1 MEYRISIIVP
11 VFNTSKYLKEC
22 VDSILNQ
29 TYKNL
34 EVILVDDGST
44 DNSWEICENYEEK
57 DNRVRAFHKENS
69 GVSATRNYGL
79 EKASGDL
86 ISFCDSDDIVK
97 QDLYETLLNK
107 LIETG
112 ADRVCGGYAY
122 LYSDNHK
129 LYCKPR
135 KKDGIYKCSDLVR
148 IMIDDGT
155 LSGFLFSGVNNSLFK
170 SDILRRNNIKFKED
184 VKYNEDSLFSFEYAI
199 YSKTL
204 YSMQSVPLYLYR
216 QHESSSTKK
225 RPKEKVYDSLH
236 IALDT
241 IVDGNKDVFDYSM
254 QMKRRAVTEAL
265 WAILDCIKCNSGREC
280 IRAIRNLIT
289 SPDVTANLKYIDY
302 NNLNIYKK
310 CFFVMMKHRC
320 PFFLYLAA
328 AITPL
333 LSKYLSR

>member
-1 MEYRISIIVP
+1 MEYKISIIVP
-11 VFNTSKYLKEC
+11 IFNTSKYLKEC

-29 TYKNL
+29 TYHNL
-34 EVILVDDGST
+34 EVILVDDGSA
-44 DNSWEICENYEEK
+44 DNSWKICENYEEK

-86 ISFCDSDDIVK
+86 ISFCDSDDIIK
-97 QDLYETLLNK
+97 QDLYKTLLNK

-122 LYSDNHK
+122 LYSDNHR

-135 KKDGIYKCSDLVR
+135 KKDGVYKCSDLVK

-170 SDILRRNNIKFKED
+170 ADILRRNNIKFKED

-199 YSKTL
+199 HSETL

-216 QHESSSTKK
+216 QHEASSTKK

-236 IALDT
+236 IALET
-241 IVDGNKDVFDYSM
+241 IVYGNRDLFDYDI
-254 QMKRRAVTEAL
+254 QMKRRLVTEAL
-265 WAILDCIKCNSGREC
+265 WAILDSVKYDSSRES
-280 IRAIRNLIT
+280 IRTIHNLIK
-289 SPDVTANLKYIDY
+289 SPEVAFNLKFIDY

-310 CFFVMMKHRC
+310 CFFVMMKLRT